1 MDMKRR
7 EFLHLSGFALAALLL
22 GKVEVRGGKDENEAI
37 AIPFKEAY
45 ADATKGAKK
54 IVKNAKQ
61 MHLNIPDAPENGLVV
76 PIEVEIDYPME
87 PKRYIKRI
95 DVLTT
100 KNKVNRVVTANYT
113 PDNGKA
119 YLYVNAKLGGTQEV
133 VILARTNDDI
143 VFEARKKIKV
153 ALGGCG

>member
-1 MDMKRR
+1 MKRR
-7 EFLHLSGFALAALLL
+7 EFLQFSSFTLAALLA
-22 GKVEVRGGKDENEAI
+22 GRVQIRAYEDGNEAI
-37 AIPFKEAY
+37 KLPFKKAY
-45 ADATKGAKK
+45 ADATEGAKK
-54 IVKNAKQ
+54 IIKNAKQ

-76 PIEVEIDYPME
+76 PIEVEVDYPMD
-87 PKRYIKRI
+87 PNRYIKRI

-100 KNKVNRVVTANYT
+100 KNKVNKVITAHYT

-133 VILARTNDDI
+133 VLLARTNDDT
-143 VFEARKKIKV
+143 VFEARKKVKV